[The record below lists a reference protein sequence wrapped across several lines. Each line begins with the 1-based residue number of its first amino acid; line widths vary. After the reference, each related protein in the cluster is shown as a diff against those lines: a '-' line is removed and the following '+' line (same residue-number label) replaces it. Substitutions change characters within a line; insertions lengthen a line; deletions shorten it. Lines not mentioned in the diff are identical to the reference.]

1 MPQPHLR
8 TRSKKQI
15 KTTVPGGKTK
25 THYKKE
31 KTSTALC
38 FLCKK
43 PLSGIPRS
51 DPAEMR
57 KLNYTKKRIWRLYGG
72 KICPKCLKD
81 AIKQAARALA

>member
-1 MPQPHLR
+1 MPQPHLC

-15 KTTVPGGKTK
+15 KTTVPGGETK

-31 KTSTALC
+31 KASEAVC
-38 FLCKK
+38 FLCRK
-43 PLSGIPRS
+43 PLSGIPRL
-51 DPAEMR
+51 DATETR

-81 AIKQAARALA
+81 AIKQTVRALA